1 MIQEATT
8 AIGQLI
14 KTSGNHG
21 ELILQLSQIESENIT
36 HWESIF
42 LLIEGGLVPFFITDI
57 RPKAQHS
64 AFILLQDIDTPES
77 AERLVGCPCYVA
89 SVFVEENE
97 EFTAELIGYAIFN
110 GETFV
115 GEVVDIEPMPQ
126 NPLLIVENDEGQAF
140 SLPIHED
147 LIISL
152 DEEKKHLHL
161 DLPEGLLDL

>member
-42 LLIEGGLVPFFITDI
+42 LLIEGGLVPFFISDI

-64 AFILLQDIDTPES
+64 AFIQLQDVNTPES
-77 AERLVGCPCYVA
+77 AEKLVGAPCYVA
-89 SVFVEENE
+89 SVLVEENE
-97 EFTAELIGYAIFN
+97 ELTAQLIGYAIFN
-110 GETFV
+110 GETYI
-115 GEVVDIEPMPQ
+115 GQVVAIEAMPQ
-126 NPLLIVENDEGQAF
+126 NPLLIVESDEGDEF
-140 SLPIHED
+140 TLPIHEN
-147 LIISL
+147 LIILL